1 MSTSTAAEAAPAPG
15 RAPEPRLPRWS
26 AAVLGVLAL
35 AAALAAGHL
44 VAGLVGIN
52 ASPYLAVGNGA
63 IDLTPIQLK
72 DFAVRTFGTYDKL
85 VLLSGM
91 AVVMVV
97 VSAVAGFV
105 SRRRPWPGL
114 VMITAFGLV
123 GLFAVY
129 ERPDLDTVALL
140 APLAS
145 LVAGVATFG
154 LLHRLALRGAVETV
168 TEGGSSR
175 RTVLL
180 AGAGVVVGAGLAG
193 VGGQLLAGS
202 RDAASSRAAVGQLVP
217 VRTAPMIPADADF
230 AKLGTPTFL
239 TRNSDFYR
247 VDTALS
253 LPQVR
258 TEDWSLRLHGM
269 VGREI
274 TYNYGDI
281 RDRPLVERTI
291 TMTCVSNEVGGTYVS
306 TANFIGVDLADLL
319 DEAGVRP
326 GAEQLYSTS
335 VDGWTSGS
343 PIAAA
348 MDRERGAM
356 LAIGM
361 NGEPLPIEHGFPARL
376 VIPGLYGYVSATKWV
391 TDLEVTTWQARQAY
405 WLKRGWSR
413 EAPIKTESRIDTPK
427 GFETVPSGKVRVA
440 GIAWAQH
447 TGVDKVEVSI
457 DNGPWREAMLSQ
469 QFNLETWRM
478 WWAEF
483 DATPGGHQVVCRATD
498 KSGYTQTDMR
508 SGTVPDGATGRHSIT
523 FTAR

>member
-1 MSTSTAAEAAPAPG
+1 
-15 RAPEPRLPRWS
+15 
-26 AAVLGVLAL
+26 
-35 AAALAAGHL
+35 
-44 VAGLVGIN
+44 
-52 ASPYLAVGNGA
+52 
-63 IDLTPIQLK
+63 
-72 DFAVRTFGTYDKL
+72 
-85 VLLSGM
+85 
-91 AVVMVV
+91 
-97 VSAVAGFV
+97 
-105 SRRRPWPGL
+105 
-114 VMITAFGLV
+114 
-123 GLFAVY
+123 
-129 ERPDLDTVALL
+129 
-140 APLAS
+140 
-145 LVAGVATFG
+145 
-154 LLHRLALRGAVETV
+154 
-168 TEGGSSR
+168 
-175 RTVLL
+175 
-180 AGAGVVVGAGLAG
+180 VVVGAGLAG

-202 RDAASSRAAVGQLVP
+202 RDAASSRAAVGKLVP

-269 VGREI
+269 VDREVK
-274 TYNYGDI
+274 YSYGDI
-281 RDRPLVERTI
+281 RNRPLVERTI

-306 TANFIGVDLADLL
+306 TSNFIGVDLADLL
-319 DEAGVRP
+319 EEAGVRP

-343 PIAAA
+343 PVAAA
-348 MDRERGAM
+348 MDRDRGAM

-391 TDLEVTTWQARQAY
+391 TDLEVTTWAARQAY
-405 WLKRGWSR
+405 WLKRGWSK

-427 GFETVPSGKVRVA
+427 GFETVPSGTVRVA

-447 TGVDKVEVSI
+447 TGLEKVEVSI
-457 DNGPWREAMLSQ
+457 DNGPWREAMLTQ
-469 QFNLETWRM
+469 QVNLNTWRM

-508 SGTVPDGATGRHSIT
+508 AGTVPDGATGWHSIA
-523 FTAR
+523 FTAQ